1 MNDTA
6 KLAAIDLLLDA
17 VPKFECRPGCDD
29 CCGPL
34 MMSRLEAKRIRRA
47 TGVDPMA
54 LLTTLAKSKDPGCL
68 TCPFVHPETHRC
80 TIYEIR
86 PAVCRVF
93 GSSEHPRLTC
103 PHGCRPERLMTK
115 AETRSLMDQI
125 DRIGY

>member
-6 KLAAIDLLLDA
+6 KLKAIDALLET
-17 VPKFECRPGCDD
+17 VPRFTCKPGCAD

-47 TGVDPMA
+47 TGIDPMA
-54 LLTTLAKSKDPGCL
+54 LMNNLEQAIQTGCL

-86 PAVCRVF
+86 PAVCRIF
-93 GSSEHPRLTC
+93 GASEHRRLTC
-103 PHGCRPERLMTK
+103 PHGCRPEKLMTNS
-115 AETRSLMDQI
+115 ETDALMDQI
-125 DRIGY
+125 DKLGY